1 MVEGSAAAARLL
13 LYVGC
18 LVALGRGVVVFLDPA
33 WKAGARSV
41 FDASGPKLLARAA
54 ALALVAAPL
63 LLLQGQL
70 AALEMTRADV
80 PALLADTSWGRSWSA
95 LTVTSVLASVTLVLP
110 AARGTA
116 LPQLL
121 TAIGVAVTMGGLGHA
136 AADEQWPLAARVLD
150 ALHMVAAGAWIG
162 GLFVTLLITR
172 VPVFSLRDLAW
183 RTFSRTATV
192 AAPVALLTGVL
203 SGARLLR
210 SADVNTVAA
219 GDYGRLLA
227 LKTALVLVVLA
238 IGAAQRRRI
247 ARGAQPETARVWTEV
262 GIAAVVLLITAVLTG
277 TEPPGE

>member
-41 FDASGPKLLARAA
+41 FDAPGPRLLARGA
-54 ALALVAAPL
+54 ALALVAASL

-70 AALEMTRADV
+70 AALEMTRADI
-80 PALLADTSWGRSWSA
+80 PALLADTSWGRGWSA
-95 LTVTSVLASVTLVLP
+95 LTVASVLASVALVLP

-121 TAIGVAVTMGGLGHA
+121 TAMAVAVTMGGLGHA

-150 ALHMVAAGAWIG
+150 ALHMVTVGAWIG
-162 GLFVTLLITR
+162 GLLVTLLITR

-203 SGARLLR
+203 SGVRVLR
-210 SADVNTVAA
+210 GASPSAIAA
-219 GDYGRLLA
+219 SDYGRMLA
-227 LKTALVLVVLA
+227 LKTALVLVVLG

-247 ARGAQPETARVWTEV
+247 ARGTQPESARVWTEV
-262 GIAAVVLLITAVLTG
+262 GVAVAVLVVTAVLTG

>member
-80 PALLADTSWGRSWSA
+80 PALLADTSWGRGWSA

-210 SADVNTVAA
+210 SANVNTVAA

>member
-1 MVEGSAAAARLL
+1 MVEGIAAAARLL

-18 LVALGRGVVVFLDPA
+18 LVALGRGVVVFLDPT

-41 FDASGPKLLARAA
+41 FDAPGPRMLARAA
-54 ALALVAAPL
+54 ALALVAASL

-70 AALEMTRADV
+70 AALEMTRADI
-80 PALLADTSWGRSWSA
+80 PALLTDTSWGRGWST
-95 LTVTSVLASVTLVLP
+95 LTVASVLASLALVLP

-121 TAIGVAVTMGGLGHA
+121 TAMAVAVTMGGLGHA

-150 ALHMVAAGAWIG
+150 ALHMVTVGAWIG
-162 GLFVTLLITR
+162 GLLVTLLITR

-192 AAPVALLTGVL
+192 AAPVALLTGGVSGVRVL
-203 SGARLLR
+203 RGATP
-210 SADVNTVAA
+210 SAIAA
-219 GDYGRLLA
+219 SDYGRMLV
-227 LKTALVLVVLA
+227 LKTALVLVVLG

-247 ARGAQPETARVWTEV
+247 ARGAQPESARVWTEV
-262 GIAAVVLLITAVLTG
+262 GVAVAVLVVTAVLTG